1 MRPLSSHQTGVNQEL
16 LEWGTEAQMEEQHK
30 DACCLINPGS
40 KMKQFWCI
48 SGSLMSG
55 EIVAATVTER
65 FLCFRCIKDVKLQG
79 VYRALTAY
87 LLYRD
92 FSLNIRELLRSPHS
106 PSWMDKERE
115 KGKNNLSQ
123 T

>member
-1 MRPLSSHQTGVNQEL
+1 
-16 LEWGTEAQMEEQHK
+16 
-30 DACCLINPGS
+30 
-40 KMKQFWCI
+40 MKQFWCI

-65 FLCFRCIKDVKLQG
+65 FLSFGCIKAVKLQG